1 LSKLCTYLCSGLA
14 PTAEIFRKAGWNV
27 VTIDIDP
34 KFNPTICEDVTLIDW
49 GSFKREVLK
58 DEGVDLLLASP
69 DCRYFSIANPRWPRR
84 GIRKAMEVV
93 GSCFEAIAV
102 LEPTWWLVENPRGRL
117 RKLCPIPPNTTIF
130 YSDYGGRFQSTCG
143 GNTSGSSSVLET
155 RRSSN
160 GQNNGCKR

>member
-58 DEGVDLLLASP
+58 DE
-69 DCRYFSIANPRWPRR
+69 
-84 GIRKAMEVV
+84 EV
-93 GSCFEAIAV
+93 F
-102 LEPTWWLVENPRGRL
+102 
-117 RKLCPIPPNTTIF
+117 
-130 YSDYGGRFQSTCG
+130 
-143 GNTSGSSSVLET
+143 
-155 RRSSN
+155 
-160 GQNNGCKR
+160 